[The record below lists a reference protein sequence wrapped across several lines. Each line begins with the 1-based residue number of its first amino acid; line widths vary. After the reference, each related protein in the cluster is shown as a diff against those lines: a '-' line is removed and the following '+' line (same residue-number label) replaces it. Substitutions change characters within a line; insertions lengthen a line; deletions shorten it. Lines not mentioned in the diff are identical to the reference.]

1 MIAKVRRRAISG
13 GRGGRFVMDH
23 ALCGWREKG
32 NRGGVVNESFGNLCY
47 LKEMMHH
54 MKSIFSLALCAL
66 LLAGCGG
73 GGGGGGGT
81 GGGNPPIDPR
91 LARLDAYEALN
102 LRVLGDVQAGVP
114 AMTVTDAQDMPLGGT
129 ALFSG
134 AATIRVE
141 LQSNPLV
148 LYGDAAIDVDF
159 GAGQVSGTLQNFFG
173 GTAQDRVADYAG
185 AIAVA
190 GGVPEQNMALA
201 YVGSLS
207 TAGVALGFDGTL
219 AAVFL
224 GGPVAAIAAS
234 DLSAVVTHNG
244 SAQNATVIVVGEC
257 ALTPPADPPD
267 PS

>member
-32 NRGGVVNESFGNLCY
+32 NRGGVVNESFGNPCY
-47 LKEMMHH
+47 DTEMMHR
-54 MKSIFSLALCAL
+54 MKSSFSLALAAL
-66 LLAGCGG
+66 LFAGCGG
-73 GGGGGGGT
+73 GGGSGGT
-81 GGGNPPIDPR
+81 GGGNPPVDPR
-91 LARLDAYEALN
+91 LARLDAYEALY
-102 LRVLGDVQAGVP
+102 LRVLGDVQAGLP
-114 AMTVTDAQDMPLGGT
+114 AMTVTAAQDMPVGGT

-141 LQSNPLV
+141 LQSDPLV
-148 LYGDAAIDVDF
+148 LYGDAAINVDF

-185 AIAVA
+185 EIIIV
-190 GGVPEQNMALA
+190 GDVPEQNMALS

-219 AAVFL
+219 AAAFL
-224 GGPVAAIAAS
+224 GGPVTAIAAS
-234 DLSAVVTHNG
+234 DLSALVTHNQ
-244 SAQNATVIVVGEC
+244 STQNATVIVVGEGV
-257 ALTPPADPPD
+257 LRPADPPD